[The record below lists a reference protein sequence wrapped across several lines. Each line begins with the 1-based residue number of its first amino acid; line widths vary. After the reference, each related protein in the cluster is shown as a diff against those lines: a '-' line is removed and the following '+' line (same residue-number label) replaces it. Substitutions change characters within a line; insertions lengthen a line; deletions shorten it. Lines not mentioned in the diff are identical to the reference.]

1 MSNKKYFNSVS
12 DIHLEGCLNLPLKD
26 LESFENTSNIKHLKF
41 QAFQAKKELNKD
53 HNRGLLKDAEK
64 KIKERVKE
72 LENFTKEAL
81 QEMLLEKTPNMQFRN
96 FEKLD
101 KEELIKI
108 LEDYMLLDDLDED
121 NK

>member
-26 LESFENTSNIKHLKF
+26 LEPFENSGNIKHLKF
-41 QAFQAKKELNKD
+41 QAFQAKKEFNKE
-53 HNRGLLKDAEK
+53 HYRGILKEAENR
-64 KIKERVKE
+64 IKERVKE

-81 QEMLLEKTPNMQFRN
+81 QEILLEKTPNMQFRN

-108 LEDYMLLDDLDED
+108 LEDYMLLDDFDED
-121 NK
+121 NE